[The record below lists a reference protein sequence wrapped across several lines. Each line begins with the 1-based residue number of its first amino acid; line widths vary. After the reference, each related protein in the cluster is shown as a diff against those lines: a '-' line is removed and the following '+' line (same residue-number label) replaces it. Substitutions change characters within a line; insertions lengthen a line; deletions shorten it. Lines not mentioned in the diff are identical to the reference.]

1 MPDIFYV
8 AMLIVCFH
16 GDCTRFESAP
26 YSKNIGVEECQK
38 MLKYTFQTQVGPY
51 YDNIIDFEKDKPEDV
66 KITYA
71 GCDTT
76 QRRPEDSNDWKIIPD
91 VNKDLIPNQEKF
103 AQSYILHRNATEAA
117 RAAGYSKAS
126 AYNQGYRLLQ
136 NDEVKER
143 IEDLEKELTTDVDV
157 VAEIENQYT
166 FAKANGHT
174 NSAIKALEL
183 LSRVRGAKSDKEL
196 DMTTEE
202 LESNI
207 IESLKVLGKEKVTEL
222 IKKCDF

>member
-1 MPDIFYV
+1 M
-8 AMLIVCFH
+8 AL
-16 GDCTRFESAP
+16 
-26 YSKNIGVEECQK
+26 N
-38 MLKYTFQTQVGPY
+38 
-51 YDNIIDFEKDKPEDV
+51 DK
-66 KITYA
+66 
-71 GCDTT
+71 
-76 QRRPEDSNDWKIIPD
+76 
-91 VNKDLIPNQEKF
+91 QEKF

-157 VAEIENQYT
+157 VTEIENQYT

-183 LSRVRGAKSDKEL
+183 LSRVRGSKSNKEL
-196 DMTTEE
+196 EMTAEE

-207 IESLKVLGKEKVTEL
+207 IESLKILGKEKVTEL